1 MSDQRNMLEVKRLHQ
16 PEQVRNQGLPAVIPD
31 AGRLVAQVITALV
44 GHDHSIPGLGQRSN
58 LVPPSVPELREA
70 VEQNQRR
77 PLARPG
83 QDRVQSYPIGFDLDM
98 FEGRVE

>member
-1 MSDQRNMLEVKRLHQ
+1 MSDQRNTLEVKRLHQ
-16 PEQVRNQGLPAVIPD
+16 AKQVRNQGLAPVIPD
-31 AGRLVAQVITALV
+31 TGRLIAQVVAALV

-77 PLARPG
+77 PRAWPG
-83 QDRVQSYPIGFDLDM
+83 QDRVQSYPIAFDLDM